1 MRKIEENMLNAIWNK
16 LTVNLSNTSVHYNE
30 HTQMSLVRLHGN
42 LIATYKH
49 DGLYKYK
56 ANAAMFKEWATTTTR
71 SRLRAMGINA
81 SIKGGKAV
89 IDGVVL

>member
-56 ANAAMFKEWATTTTR
+56 EWATTTTR